1 MEFTTEQ
8 HLQMAPDWSQIDER
22 VAELTPVRVEV
33 RIAEAPAIVPDLPGH
48 QRRTWWIAGRRPRIF
63 DP

>member
-8 HLQMAPDWSQIDER
+8 HLQMGPDWSQIDER

-33 RIAEAPAIVPDLPGH
+33 RIAEAPSIVPDLPGH
-48 QRRTWWIAGRRPRIF
+48 QR
-63 DP
+63 